1 MPSSMAR
8 APEGAITLRDIRT
21 LFERL
26 GLAESFHEQEP
37 LLLWPQ
43 VAGSQISR
51 LTRPL
56 RVRQGVLYVEAA
68 NHAVAQQLSL
78 LKDAYLSKLNALLG
92 EPRLRDLRFRV
103 GSAFS
108 LRLRGEGGPQGP
120 RRAWAWETGSR
131 GESSSPS
138 PDLDL
143 VERERI
149 RRLVDELDDPKLKG
163 IFEAWIQ
170 ASVRRDRERA
180 RRGGKRC
187 TTCGVHHEEEGDVCY
202 YCELERA

>member
-1 MPSSMAR
+1 MPSNMTR
-8 APEGAITLRDIRT
+8 APKGAITLRDIRA

-26 GLAESFHEQEP
+26 GLAESFYEQEP

-43 VAGSQISR
+43 VAGPQISR

-108 LRLRGEGGPQGP
+108 LRLRRDREQERGG
-120 RRAWAWETGSR
+120 TGAQAQ
-131 GESSSPS
+131 GES
-138 PDLDL
+138 LDL
-143 VERERI
+143 LERERI

-202 YCELERA
+202 YCGLERA